1 MMWWPGGGWGWGG
14 GLVMAFVM
22 LAFWGLLIWTVV
34 MLVRH
39 TSGQRGTGPTPEEV
53 LAERFAR
60 GEIDEDEYQK
70 RRDVLRRNKS

>member
-1 MMWWPGGGWGWGG
+1 
-14 GLVMAFVM
+14 MAFVM